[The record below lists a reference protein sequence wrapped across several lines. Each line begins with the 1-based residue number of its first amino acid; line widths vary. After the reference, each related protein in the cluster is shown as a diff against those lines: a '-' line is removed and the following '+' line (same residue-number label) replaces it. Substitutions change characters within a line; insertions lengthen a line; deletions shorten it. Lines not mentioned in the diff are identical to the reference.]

1 MITALKTPNTLEQRP
16 IAPVQNF
23 SVEQEIDQAPNFQL
37 NTETTKP
44 KDLWDKIQ
52 PIAEWVCSRESTY
65 RSALDLLGW
74 ELPSMIA
81 AATRN
86 IYSFAESVFMGAM
99 GFTMVV
105 VAPKLTR
112 LMGHGFSNFY
122 LQGEEKNEVDN
133 LMLFQL
139 NDLDDE
145 ATIDKAIKRMSVEE
159 PEDCTFMMDLFK
171 DNKEKVD
178 FYKNKVNNLTEFF
191 NKVEVSD
198 DLRQRLIKLKKATI
212 VGESAV
218 EGFVWGG
225 YYFFNRLFRKY
236 VLGQDRF
243 TGTKAYES
251 DEDAKKTGD
260 DSKFKPWQIA
270 GTVFS
275 MLSSP
280 IFNLWALNKV
290 EDKEAVEKSP
300 WLKTIKNQW
309 DMTHGVYPKLGL
321 LFSYLQMPVSIG
333 QMFAA
338 QGQNELIENIM
349 RQFTM
354 VPSWWFGHRLTNGV
368 LAKSADNKLVEK
380 FGEEARGT
388 LVENH
393 ELGRFAPEPAK
404 IQHILKHTKDLNPEL
419 KQAARKEH
427 TKSLTLG
434 FGLHALM
441 VFGARLLMNLF
452 TKMRVTSKLAKSN

>member
-1 MITALKTPNTLEQRP
+1 MITMLNTPNIVERRPAAALVDFALPQKFEQR
-16 IAPVQNF
+16 
-23 SVEQEIDQAPNFQL
+23 QEALSSNPQ
-37 NTETTKP
+37 
-44 KDLWDKIQ
+44 DLWDKIQ

-74 ELPSMIA
+74 ELPSMLA

-86 IYSFAESVFMGAM
+86 IYSFAESVFMAGM

-105 VAPKLTR
+105 AAPKLTGF
-112 LMGHGFSNFY
+112 MGHTFAKTY
-122 LQGEEKNEVDN
+122 LNKEEQKDVDS

-139 NDLDDE
+139 NDLDDNT
-145 ATIDKAIKRMSVEE
+145 TIDKAIKRMSVEE

-171 DNKEKVD
+171 DNKEKVN
-178 FYKNKVNNLTEFF
+178 YYENKAKNITSFLNDVKV
-191 NKVEVSD
+191 D
-198 DLRQRLIKLKKATI
+198 DSLRQRLIKLKKAVI

-236 VLGQDRF
+236 VLKQDRF

-251 DEDAKKTGD
+251 DDDAKKTGD
-260 DSKFKPWQIA
+260 DSKFKPWQVA
-270 GTVFS
+270 GTIFS
-275 MLSSP
+275 MLLSP
-280 IFNLWALNKV
+280 LFNFWALKKTD
-290 EDKEAVEKSP
+290 DKEAVAKSP

-338 QGQNELIENIM
+338 QGQNELIENVM

-354 VPSWWFGHRLTNGV
+354 VPSWWFGHKLTNGV
-368 LAKSADNKLVEK
+368 LAKFADNKLVQN
-380 FGEEARGT
+380 FGESARGT
-388 LVENH
+388 LVEAE
-393 ELGRFAPEPAK
+393 ELHKFAPEPAK
-404 IQHILKHTKDLNPEL
+404 IQHILKHTKDLQLEL

-434 FGLHALM
+434 FGLHTLM
-441 VFGARLLMNLF
+441 VFGARLLMNF
-452 TKMRVTSKLAKSN
+452 ITKLRVTSKLQE